1 MLLERFED
9 RGLAQYSY
17 AVGDE
22 AARVVAVVDPRRD
35 VDVYVDWAAERGF
48 TITDVLETHI
58 HADFASGARELA
70 LRTGATL
77 RLSAYDED
85 ERYEV
90 LHAHAL
96 LRDGDSVQ
104 LGAVRLQALH
114 TPGHTP
120 EHLTFLVYDGARDRD
135 ARDVQNAPVAALT
148 GDFLFVGSLGRPDL
162 LGEETKHALAR
173 RLFKS
178 VREKLAGLPDAM
190 EVYPGHGAGSMCG
203 AGMSSRPFSTLG
215 AERVSNPYLDPAL
228 SEEAFVERLLAAS
241 PPLPPY
247 YLRMKALNAAGPAL
261 LGHLPGGLP
270 GLAPLPVERFRE
282 LVEDGAHVVIDLRDQ
297 LAFGGGH
304 VPGALGIGVDG
315 QLSTWAGWLVPY
327 DLSDGGRGGRPTV
340 SLLLVAAD
348 AGDVEPAVRALVR
361 VGFDDIEGWLEGGM
375 QAWTARGFPVATLP
389 QVSVS
394 ELAAQLDGAT
404 AAATNGALTV
414 LDVRAD
420 SEWAQGHVAGAT
432 HLLGGHVPQRL
443 AEVPSGPLAVLCGG
457 GYRSTAVASFLQRAG
472 RHDVVNVTGGMG
484 AWKRAGLPLSGGH

>member
-22 AARVVAVVDPRRD
+22 APRVVAIVDPRRD

-96 LRDGDSVQ
+96 LRDGDSVP
-104 LGAVRLQALH
+104 LGAVRLQPLH

-120 EHLTFLVYDGARDRD
+120 EHLTYLVFDAARGGD
-135 ARDVQNAPVAALT
+135 APVAALT
-148 GDFLFVGSLGRPDL
+148 GDFLFVGALGRPDL
-162 LGEETKHALAR
+162 LGDEAKHALAR
-173 RLFKS
+173 AQFKS
-178 VREKLAGLPDAM
+178 VREKLAALPDAM

-215 AERVSNPYLDPAL
+215 AERLSNPYLDPAL
-228 SEEAFVERLLAAS
+228 TEEAFVEKLLAAS
-241 PPLPPY
+241 PPFPPY
-247 YLRMKALNAAGPAL
+247 YLRMKALNSAGPAL

-270 GLAPLPVERFRE
+270 GLAPLPAERFRE
-282 LVEDGAHVVIDLRDQ
+282 LAEDGSHMVIDLRDQ
-297 LAFGGGH
+297 LAFGAGH

-315 QLSTWAGWLVPY
+315 SLSTWAGWLVPY
-327 DLSDGGRGGRPTV
+327 DRP
-340 SLLLVAAD
+340 LLLVAD
-348 AGDVEPAVRALVR
+348 APGDVERGVRALVR
-361 VGFDDIEGWLEGGM
+361 VGFDGVEGWLEGGM
-375 QAWTARGFPVATLP
+375 ASWVERGFPIETLP
-389 QVSVS
+389 QLTVQ
-394 ELAAQLDGAT
+394 ELAAALDGG
-404 AAATNGALTV
+404 AAAGNGSAPTV
-414 LDVRAD
+414 LDIRAAA
-420 SEWAQGHVAGAT
+420 EWSQGHVGGAR
-432 HLLGGHVPQRL
+432 HLMGGYVPQHL
-443 AEVPSGPLAVLCGG
+443 DDLPGGPLAVFCGS
-457 GYRSTAVASFLQRAG
+457 GYRSTAVASFLRRAG
-472 RHDVVNVTGGMG
+472 RDDVINITGGLG
-484 AWKRAGLPLSGGH
+484 AWKRAGLPLES

>member
-22 AARVVAVVDPRRD
+22 AARVVAIVDPRRD

-70 LRTGATL
+70 LRTAATL

-96 LRDGDSVQ
+96 LRDGDSVP

-120 EHLTFLVYDGARDRD
+120 EHLTFLVYDGVRDG
-135 ARDVQNAPVAALT
+135 DVQDAPVAALT
-148 GDFLFVGSLGRPDL
+148 GDFLFVGALGRPDL
-162 LGEETKHALAR
+162 LGEEAKHALAR

-178 VREKLAGLPDAM
+178 VREKLAGLPDGM

-215 AERVSNPYLDPAL
+215 AERLANPYLDPAL
-228 SEEAFVERLLAAS
+228 TEEAFVERLLAAS

-247 YLRMKALNAAGPAL
+247 YLRMKALNAAGPPL
-261 LGHLPGGLP
+261 LGH
-270 GLAPLPVERFRE
+270 
-282 LVEDGAHVVIDLRDQ
+282 
-297 LAFGGGH
+297 
-304 VPGALGIGVDG
+304 
-315 QLSTWAGWLVPY
+315 
-327 DLSDGGRGGRPTV
+327 
-340 SLLLVAAD
+340 
-348 AGDVEPAVRALVR
+348 
-361 VGFDDIEGWLEGGM
+361 
-375 QAWTARGFPVATLP
+375 
-389 QVSVS
+389 
-394 ELAAQLDGAT
+394 
-404 AAATNGALTV
+404 
-414 LDVRAD
+414 
-420 SEWAQGHVAGAT
+420 
-432 HLLGGHVPQRL
+432 
-443 AEVPSGPLAVLCGG
+443 
-457 GYRSTAVASFLQRAG
+457 
-472 RHDVVNVTGGMG
+472 
-484 AWKRAGLPLSGGH
+484 